1 MSDNPQS
8 FASPE
13 EEIEYWKNLY
23 LKKESEFKEMES
35 NFEEFQESSHEL
47 EHVMDEELKRSEK
60 KVGDLSNLV
69 AKLQTELDLT
79 KNKARTAISES
90 ERLITKLQEE
100 VEVLQKSQNKLT
112 EFKRKLEQENDDLE
126 EREREHTES
135 IQQLNEN
142 LEKALLSKI
151 LLESQI
157 EDLSEQKNMEDIQ
170 RLKDEVLDLKS
181 ELTVREAKL
190 AAISKR
196 LSLNRE
202 DLTLLD
208 DQDLKLSASL
218 NNFTEM
224 GKMDGNSNLSD
235 EPASPTPSSPTSPAD
250 NVDSTAPS
258 LFGDMLDIM
267 KDIEERLT
275 AFKTECGNMFQ
286 NVKSLPI
293 KASAA
298 HKQQKNAVAVS

>member
-1 MSDNPQS
+1 
-8 FASPE
+8 
-13 EEIEYWKNLY
+13 
-23 LKKESEFKEMES
+23 MES

-90 ERLITKLQEE
+90 ERLIAKLQEE

-170 RLKDEVLDLKS
+170 RLKDEVVDLKS

-208 DQDLKLSASL
+208 DQDMKLSAAL
-218 NNFTEM
+218 NNFMES
-224 GKMDGNSNLSD
+224 GKPDSILGLPDG
-235 EPASPTPSSPTSPAD
+235 ATSPTPNSPTSPTD
-250 NVDSTAPS
+250 NVDSTTPS

-275 AFKTECGNMFQ
+275 IFKTECGNMFQ
-286 NVKSLPI
+286 NVKALPGA
-293 KASAA
+293 KGSAA
-298 HKQQKNAVAVS
+298 TKQVQKTAVAVS

>member
-1 MSDNPQS
+1 
-8 FASPE
+8 
-13 EEIEYWKNLY
+13 
-23 LKKESEFKEMES
+23 MES

-60 KVGDLSNLV
+60 KVSDLSNLV
-69 AKLQTELDLT
+69 SKLQTELDLT

-90 ERLITKLQEE
+90 ERLVTKLQEE

-157 EDLSEQKNMEDIQ
+157 EDLSEQKNVEDIQ
-170 RLKDEVLDLKS
+170 RLKDEVVDLKS

-208 DQDLKLSASL
+208 DQDMKLSAAL
-218 NNFTEM
+218 NNFMES
-224 GKMDGNSNLSD
+224 GKPEGNLGLPDG
-235 EPASPTPSSPTSPAD
+235 ATSPTPNSPTSPAD
-250 NVDSTAPS
+250 NVDSTTPS

-275 AFKTECGNMFQ
+275 VFKTECGNMFQ
-286 NVKSLPI
+286 NVKSLPNP
-293 KASAA
+293 KGGPAT
-298 HKQQKNAVAVS
+298 KQVQKTAVAVS